1 MTISF
6 RRTLLGL
13 VLGVAACATPGQ
25 VRRVETQVLVGQ
37 REQAR
42 ADSARGAELAR
53 ILVQQ
58 QRLMDSLVSL
68 TRALDERVAQVDR
81 NAQASTDDLRRDI
94 SVLAQSMN
102 VSAQKLAQIRTDID
116 SRQAVPSA
124 GDSTAAGASDDQINS
139 AAYRELLAGRTQ
151 TARDAYHDLLT
162 RFPNS
167 PYASTALIRIGSTFE
182 SAQPDSA
189 QAYYLLVLKHPKSS
203 ATPTALL
210 KLGDLAERRGKR
222 DDAKRY
228 YQQIV
233 KEFPESVE
241 YTAALQKI
249 RQP

>member
-1 MTISF
+1 MIISH
-6 RRTLLGL
+6 RRTVLGL
-13 VLGVAACATPGQ
+13 VVGVAACATPGQ

-37 REQAR
+37 REQQR
-42 ADSARGAELAR
+42 ADSTRGAELAR

-81 NAQASTDDLRRDI
+81 NGQASTDDLRRDI

-116 SRQAVPSA
+116 SRQAMAAAA
-124 GDSTAAGASDDQINS
+124 GDSAATGASDDQINS

-167 PYASTALIRIGSTFE
+167 PYAATALIRIGSTFE
-182 SAQPDSA
+182 ASQPDSA
-189 QAYYLLVLKHPKSS
+189 QAYYLLVLKQPKSS

-210 KLGDLAERRGKR
+210 KLGDLAERRGNS
-222 DDAKRY
+222 DEAKRY
-228 YQQIV
+228 YQRIV

-249 RQP
+249 R

>member
-1 MTISF
+1 MTSSC

-13 VLGVAACATPGQ
+13 IAGMAACATPGQ

-37 REQAR
+37 REQQR
-42 ADSARGAELAR
+42 ADSARGAELAH

-81 NAQASTDDLRRDI
+81 NGQASTDDLRRDI

-116 SRQAVPSA
+116 ARQAVVVAAA
-124 GDSTAAGASDDQINS
+124 GDSAATGVSDDQINS

-167 PYASTALIRIGSTFE
+167 PYAATALIRIGSTFE
-182 SAQPDSA
+182 ASQPDSA
-189 QAYYLLVLKHPKSS
+189 LAYYLQVLKQPKSS

-210 KLGDLAERRGKR
+210 KLGDLAARRGNS
-222 DDAKRY
+222 DEAKRY
-228 YQQIV
+228 YQRVV

-249 RQP
+249 R

>member
-1 MTISF
+1 MIISL
-6 RRTLLGL
+6 RRTVLGL
-13 VLGVAACATPGQ
+13 VVGVAACPPPGQ

-37 REQAR
+37 REQQR

-81 NAQASTDDLRRDI
+81 NGQASTDDLRRDI

-116 SRQAVPSA
+116 SRQAVAAAA
-124 GDSTAAGASDDQINS
+124 GDSAATGASDDQINS

-167 PYASTALIRIGSTFE
+167 PYAATALIRIGSTFE
-182 SAQPDSA
+182 ASQPDSA
-189 QAYYLLVLKHPKSS
+189 QAYYLLVLKQPKSS

-210 KLGDLAERRGKR
+210 KLGDLAARRGNS
-222 DDAKRY
+222 DEAKRY
-228 YQQIV
+228 YQRVV

-249 RQP
+249 R

>member
-1 MTISF
+1 MIISL
-6 RRTLLGL
+6 RRTVLGL
-13 VLGVAACATPGQ
+13 VVGVAACATPGQ

-37 REQAR
+37 REQQR

-81 NAQASTDDLRRDI
+81 NGQASTDDLRRDI

-116 SRQAVPSA
+116 SRQAMAAAA
-124 GDSTAAGASDDQINS
+124 GDSTATGASDDQINS

-167 PYASTALIRIGSTFE
+167 PYAATALIRIGSTFE
-182 SAQPDSA
+182 ASQPDSA
-189 QAYYLLVLKHPKSS
+189 QAYYLLVLKQPKSS

-210 KLGDLAERRGKR
+210 KLGDLAERRGNS
-222 DDAKRY
+222 DEAKRY
-228 YQQIV
+228 YQRIV

-249 RQP
+249 R